1 MLSFLPSTSKR
12 SAVIVS
18 LNSLFHAPRP
28 ETAFS
33 WNSCS
38 ILSSSW

>member
-28 ETAFS
+28 DCLLMEQ
-33 WNSCS
+33 
-38 ILSSSW
+38 LLYPVLEL